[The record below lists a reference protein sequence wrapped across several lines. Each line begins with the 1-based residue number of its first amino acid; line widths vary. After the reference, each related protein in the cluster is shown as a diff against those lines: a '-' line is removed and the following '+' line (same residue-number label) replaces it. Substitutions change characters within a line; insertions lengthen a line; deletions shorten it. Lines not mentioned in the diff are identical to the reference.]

1 MGHSLGF
8 SPVENADFFKQQ
20 AQLAF
25 CVVVVV
31 PSEKKK

>member
-31 PSEKKK
+31 LSE